1 MSRINITS
9 ELLSYNIEVMNAF
22 TISMSV
28 PALYVQT
35 ISTLPYYLAQAV
47 VFSMWSLGSMIPAI
61 GIATACF
68 EMLYVTNFS
77 SLFAWCPEKVGR
89 LTFIVITI
97 FCLVPNLLITID
109 STWKGGHAAAATA
122 FFIGQAYQNNGLSG
136 LGLLTAV
143 LVLICVA
150 MLAISYLIIPCY
162 LKVFRTASDENRLPA
177 NIRFSLK
184 RVLFVVFYF
193 SGALVFIIIVYIRS
207 ENERVPKQGYVITF
221 SVNFTLLM
229 LLMLDKDASTFTK
242 RHFFTHLTSVETI
255 PVPNQQ
261 VRTNVFVVNCS
272 QTDRQV
278 TIVERLNHDE
288 GVPYNAEN

>member
-150 MLAISYLIIPCY
+150 MLAISYVFIPYY

-184 RVLFVVFYF
+184 RVVFLVLYF
-193 SGALVFIIIVYIRS
+193 SGALVFIIIVYIKS
-207 ENERVPKQGYVITF
+207 ENERVSIQGYVITF
-221 SVNFTLLM
+221 SVNFILLM

-242 RHFFTHLTSVETI
+242 RHFFPQLNSVETQA
-255 PVPNQQ
+255 NQQ
-261 VRTNVFVVNCS
+261 ARTKVFVVNCS
-272 QTDRQV
+272 QPDLQDTV
-278 TIVERLNHDE
+278 LERLAHEEEVTNSDKT
-288 GVPYNAEN
+288 

>member
-150 MLAISYLIIPCY
+150 MLAISYLILPCY
-162 LKVFRTASDENRLPA
+162 LKVFRTPSDENRLPA
-177 NIRFSLK
+177 NVRFSLK
-184 RVLFVVFYF
+184 RVLFVFFYF
-193 SGALVFIIIVYIRS
+193 SCMSVFIIIVYIRS
-207 ENERVPKQGYVITF
+207 DNERLPKQGYVITF
-221 SVNFTLLM
+221 AVNFILFM

-242 RHFFTHLTSVETI
+242 RNFFIQLNSVQAI
-255 PVPNQQ
+255 PQANQQ
-261 VRTNVFVVNCS
+261 ARTKVFVVICS
-272 QTDRQV
+272 QPDLQFTL
-278 TIVERLNHDE
+278 VEGLNS
-288 GVPYNAEN
+288 

>member
-150 MLAISYLIIPCY
+150 MLAISYLILPCY
-162 LKVFRTASDENRLPA
+162 LKVFRTPSDENRLPA

-184 RVLFVVFYF
+184 RVLFVFFILVACQF
-193 SGALVFIIIVYIRS
+193 SLSSI
-207 ENERVPKQGYVITF
+207 
-221 SVNFTLLM
+221 
-229 LLMLDKDASTFTK
+229 
-242 RHFFTHLTSVETI
+242 
-255 PVPNQQ
+255 
-261 VRTNVFVVNCS
+261 
-272 QTDRQV
+272 
-278 TIVERLNHDE
+278 
-288 GVPYNAEN
+288 